1 MKTKVFLSFFL
12 MVIINSIYAQTG
24 TIKGV
29 IHDSYDILPFATL
42 HLKNN
47 KRVGSTTN
55 LKGSF
60 EILNAPTGNHTVVV
74 SFLGYQTQ
82 ELKVNV
88 KENEITD
95 LGKIIL
101 TPLSQGLEEV
111 VLKSSIKHGQ
121 QRAVNMRKS
130 ALSIMEVASSNLIGK
145 LPDFNAAEAVQR
157 LPGVSIERD
166 QGEGRYVTVRGT
178 PTQWSSNTLNGDRLP
193 SAKTSGDLLG
203 NRTVP
208 LDVFPSD
215 FIQYVQVVKAITPD
229 YEGDAIGGTINFITR
244 TSPEKE
250 TLNLNLS
257 GAYNDKSQKSGYAAT
272 AVYGNRLFD
281 NKFGFMAMATRNRRP
296 YGTDNYEVV
305 YGNEFNNIREVD
317 IRHYDGIRTTDGFNI
332 GMDYRLGEYTTLFAR
347 GLYNRMEDNERNRK
361 VEYFFDKASNNA
373 QMRWNMV
380 DYLFK
385 TYGGEL
391 GVETKIS
398 DKLKADF
405 KLSAY
410 KAFAG
415 YDGPKTVN
423 DSLSGY
429 YYANFRQTVEFGGFE
444 DVIDSDG
451 NVQQLKFLNGDG
463 PNPNNGDRFDN
474 IQPNFVNGDLNPDL
488 FKLQRYVISIRNV
501 EDMDLVGQAN
511 FTYTPSSK
519 LEFKFGT
526 KLRRKQSSY
535 DRAYATFT
543 PSADA
548 FFTDFER
555 EKFPNKSNFLS
566 EIGSPYSQP
575 VFLWDIPTEDA
586 IKDPYGN
593 PVAGNSIVLN
603 YQDKTNSIRATNSYD
618 ATENH
623 IAGYFMGTWKLNSK
637 WTIIP
642 GIRYEHT
649 NNDIKGYSYNRTTK
663 EVGNTNSKKDYPA
676 ILPMV
681 HVNFKPSNDF
691 DIRAAFTRTFAR
703 QAFNQIAPFEDVNE
717 DNLSITRGN
726 PNLNPTF
733 ATNYDLIA
741 SKYFGKTNYL
751 SAGLFYK
758 DIQDIVFVKASQ
770 EQILLNG
777 TPETFRVRAFENSET
792 AYLMGAEFTWAQELD
807 FLPGALNGFG
817 YSINY
822 TYTKSET
829 SLEARGEKTPL
840 VNQSPNILNA
850 SLFYEKYGFSFR
862 LAGNYR
868 DAFLWQLRD
877 SKEQDRYQ
885 GKDFQL
891 DLNASYT
898 FPNNRITIFTQMN
911 NLTNQ
916 KLLYYRGKPER
927 PEQTEFFS
935 FRARLGV
942 SYSF

>member
-1 MKTKVFLSFFL
+1 MKTKLILSLFL
-12 MVIINSIYAQTG
+12 MVFMNTILAQSG
-24 TIKGV
+24 TVRGV
-29 IHDSYDILPFATL
+29 VQDAYDVLPFATL
-42 HLKNN
+42 HLKEN
-47 KRVGSTTN
+47 KRIGSTTN
-55 LKGSF
+55 LNGHF
-60 EILNAPTGNHTVVV
+60 EILNVPAGQHIIVV
-74 SFLGYQTQ
+74 SYLGYQTQ
-82 ELKVNV
+82 ELEVNV
-88 KENEITD
+88 EANKTTV
-95 LGKIIL
+95 LGKIL
-101 TPLSQGLEEV
+101 LANSDEQLKEV

-121 QRAVNMRKS
+121 QRAVNMRKAS
-130 ALSIMEVASSNLIGK
+130 PAIMEVASSNLIGK

-203 NRTVP
+203 DRTVP

-229 YEGDAIGGTINFITR
+229 YEGDAIGGTINFITK

-250 TLNLNLS
+250 TLNINLS
-257 GAYNDKSQKSGYAAT
+257 GAYNNQSQKAGYAST
-272 AVYGNRLFD
+272 FVYGNRLFD
-281 NKFGFMAMATRNRRP
+281 DKFGFIAMITRNLRP

-305 YGNEFNNIREVD
+305 YGNEFNNVRELD
-317 IRHYDGIRTTDGFNI
+317 IRHYDGIRTTDGFNV
-332 GMDYRLGEYTTLFAR
+332 GMDYRFGDNTKLFAR
-347 GLYNRMEDNERNRK
+347 GLYNRLEDNERNRK
-361 VEYFFDKASNNA
+361 VEYFFDKTSNNA
-373 QMRWNMV
+373 QMRWNIV

-391 GVETKIS
+391 GLETKLS
-398 DKLKADF
+398 DKLKANV
-405 KLSAY
+405 KLSTY

-415 YDGPKTVN
+415 YDGPNSVA

-444 DVIDSDG
+444 DVTDSDG
-451 NVQQLKFLNGDG
+451 NIQQLKFLRGDG
-463 PNPNNGDRFDN
+463 PNPNSGDAYDN
-474 IQPNFVNGDLNPDL
+474 IQPNFINGDLNPDL

-501 EDMDLVGQAN
+501 EDTDVVGQAN

-526 KLRRKQSSY
+526 KLRRKESSY

-543 PSADA
+543 PENDA

-555 EKFPNKSNFLS
+555 ETFPNKSSFLS
-566 EIGSPYSQP
+566 EIGTPYTQP
-575 VFLWDIPTEDA
+575 VFLWDVPTEDA

-593 PVAGNSIVLN
+593 SVAGNSIVLN
-603 YQDKTNSIRATNSYD
+603 YQDKTNSIRATNSYE
-618 ATENH
+618 ATENQL
-623 IAGYFMGTWKLNSK
+623 AGYVMGTWKPNSK

-642 GIRYEHT
+642 GIRYENT
-649 NNDIKGYSYNRTTK
+649 SNDITGYSFNRTTSEVSTIKSEK
-663 EVGNTNSKKDYPA
+663 EYPA
-676 ILPMV
+676 LLPML
-681 HVNFKPSNDF
+681 HLNYRPSNDF

-703 QAFNQIAPFEDVNE
+703 QAFNQIAPFEDINE

-733 ATNYDLIA
+733 ATNYDLIV
-741 SKYFGKTNYL
+741 SKYFGKANYL
-751 SAGLFYK
+751 SAGVFYK
-758 DIQDIVFVKASQ
+758 DIQDIVFVNASE
-770 EQILLNG
+770 EQLVVNG
-777 TPETFRVRAFENSET
+777 TPETFRVNTFKNSES
-792 AYLMGAEFTWAQELD
+792 AFLMGAEFTWAQQLD
-807 FLPGALNGFG
+807 FLPGALSGLG

-829 SLEARGEKTPL
+829 SLEERGEKTPL

-877 SKEQDRYQ
+877 SKDQDRYQ

-891 DLNASYT
+891 DLNTSYT

-927 PEQTEFFS
+927 PEQTEYFS

>member
-1 MKTKVFLSFFL
+1 MKTKLILSLFLIA
-12 MVIINSIYAQTG
+12 IINFINAQTG
-24 TIKGV
+24 VVKGV
-29 IHDSYDILPFATL
+29 VQDSYDVLPYATV
-42 HLKNN
+42 HLKETASL
-47 KRVGSTTN
+47 GSTTD
-55 LKGSF
+55 LKGFF
-60 EILNAPTGNHTVVV
+60 EILNVPNGKHIVVV
-74 SFLGYQTQ
+74 SYLGYESQ
-82 ELKVNV
+82 EIEVSIE
-88 KENEITD
+88 ENSSID

-101 TPLSQGLEEV
+101 IASSEQLNEV

-121 QRAVNMRKS
+121 QRAVNMRK
-130 ALSIMEVASSNLIGK
+130 AAPSIMEVASSNLIGK

-157 LPGVSIERD
+157 MPGVSIERD

-203 NRTVP
+203 DRTVP

-215 FIQYVQVVKAITPD
+215 FIQYLQVVKAITPD

-272 AVYGNRLFD
+272 AVYGNRLFN

-305 YGNEFNNIREVD
+305 YGNEFNNVRELD
-317 IRHYDGIRTTDGFNI
+317 IRHYDGVKTTDGFNI
-332 GMDYRLGEYTTLFAR
+332 GMDYRIGDNTTVFAR
-347 GLYNRMEDNERNRK
+347 GLYNRLEDNERNRK
-361 VEYFFDKASNNA
+361 VEYFFDKTSNNA
-373 QMRWNMV
+373 QMRWNAV
-380 DYLFK
+380 DYLFR

-391 GVETKIS
+391 GLETKLS
-398 DKLKADF
+398 SKLKADF

-415 YDGPKTVN
+415 YDGPNSVA

-429 YYANFRQTVEFGGFE
+429 YYANFRQTVEFDGLE
-444 DVIDSDG
+444 DVVDGDG
-451 NVQQLKFLNGDG
+451 NTQQLKFLRGDG
-463 PNPNNGDRFDN
+463 PNPSSGDAYDN
-474 IQPNFVNGDLNPDL
+474 IQPHFANGDLDPDL
-488 FKLQRYVISIRNV
+488 FKLQRYVVSIRNV
-501 EDMDLVGQAN
+501 EDKDFVGQTN

-519 LEFKFGT
+519 LEFKFGA
-526 KLRRKQSSY
+526 KLRSKKSSY

-543 PSADA
+543 PENDA
-548 FFTDFER
+548 YFTDFER
-555 EKFPNKSNFLS
+555 EAFPNNSDFLS

-575 VFLWDIPTEDA
+575 VFLWDIPTEES
-586 IKDPYGN
+586 ISDPYGN
-593 PVAGNSIVLN
+593 SVAGNSIVLGYRN
-603 YQDKTNSIRATNSYD
+603 KNNSVYATNSYE

-623 IAGYFMGTWKLNSK
+623 IAGYAMGTWKLNSK

-642 GIRYEHT
+642 GIRYENT
-649 NNDIKGYSYNRTTK
+649 SSDIKSGTYNRTTG
-663 EVGNTNSKKDYPA
+663 EVGSISAKKDYPA
-676 ILPMV
+676 ILPML
-681 HVNFKPSNDF
+681 HLSYKPSNDF

-703 QAFNQIAPFEDVNE
+703 QAFNQIAPFEDINE
-717 DNLSITRGN
+717 NSLSITRGN

-733 ATNYDLIA
+733 ATNYDLMA
-741 SKYFGKTNYL
+741 SKYFGKANYL

-758 DIQDIVFVKASQ
+758 DIKDIVYTRSSE
-770 EQILLNG
+770 EQLTLNG
-777 TPETFRVRAFENSET
+777 AQETFRVNTFDNSET
-792 AYLMGAEFTWAQELD
+792 AYLMGAEITWAQQLD
-807 FLPGALNGFG
+807 FLPGALNGLG
-817 YSINY
+817 YSLNY

-829 SLEARGEKTPL
+829 SLEERGEKIPL

-850 SLFYEKYGFSFR
+850 AVFYEKYGLSFR

-868 DAFLWQLRD
+868 DAFLWQLRN

-898 FPNNRITIFTQMN
+898 FPNNRVTIFTQMN

-916 KLLYYRGKPER
+916 KLLYYRGNPER